1 MCRFDVE
8 KRIIDNS
15 WSSSV
20 TMSSIPSMQRI
31 VNAIDHEDHVKGF
44 NDEKQLLP
52 DENTLKVYQTND
64 QKCPGRYFLDS
75 DDKKESSILTFLTTA
90 IQNQE
95 ISIPKEENRIRT
107 PSQANNETFLQTST
121 TPTTSATSTSIDP
134 SFSSSSPSIPTTVRK
149 NETIVRI
156 ISPTATSIQNNTDVD
171 TSASATQNIGT
182 NTKTNG
188 TDFIHDSKSNDVKK
202 SSFAEENST
211 KSEIILSGICK
222 ERDTT
227 TTTTTSSVLAGEQFT
242 GDNASPKN
250 NVDDNLGNK
259 ETNNKNELLNLTTTT
274 ISDEIIAPEEEHDH
288 FETDQYLNVES
299 PPSSPDY
306 LLFENDDDSENVDH
320 SFDARNTEKEEF
332 EEDQHLDNNGDS
344 TSDFDDDFDDL
355 LALNPSSSQTRP
367 LDSSYSTM
375 MIGGNKK
382 DPLSMMIQRLA
393 TTLCQNDQ
401 SSLLQSTRTKSL
413 FKTSLSSMSRTQSP
427 PNDRR
432 RELVNKKGNAACF
445 FKILTI
451 FLYISVR

>member
-1 MCRFDVE
+1 MRRFDVE
-8 KRIIDNS
+8 KKIIDNS
-15 WSSSV
+15 WSIKPDVKNKTSSV

-95 ISIPKEENRIRT
+95 ISIPKEENIIRT
-107 PSQANNETFLQTST
+107 PSQANNETSTSAILQTSA

-202 SSFAEENST
+202 
-211 KSEIILSGICK
+211 LSLIH
-222 ERDTT
+222 
-227 TTTTTSSVLAGEQFT
+227 
-242 GDNASPKN
+242 
-250 NVDDNLGNK
+250 
-259 ETNNKNELLNLTTTT
+259 
-274 ISDEIIAPEEEHDH
+274 I
-288 FETDQYLNVES
+288 
-299 PPSSPDY
+299 
-306 LLFENDDDSENVDH
+306 
-320 SFDARNTEKEEF
+320 
-332 EEDQHLDNNGDS
+332 
-344 TSDFDDDFDDL
+344 
-355 LALNPSSSQTRP
+355 
-367 LDSSYSTM
+367 
-375 MIGGNKK
+375 
-382 DPLSMMIQRLA
+382 
-393 TTLCQNDQ
+393 
-401 SSLLQSTRTKSL
+401 
-413 FKTSLSSMSRTQSP
+413 
-427 PNDRR
+427 
-432 RELVNKKGNAACF
+432 
-445 FKILTI
+445 
-451 FLYISVR
+451 